1 MDHSI
6 NWELCC
12 LCHPEKNE
20 LLQTPEGRRT
30 SKFLERPGQARTQ
43 GGVGGVV
50 RHPLK
55 QPREFERYLIAYCT
69 CQQKDVQ

>member
-1 MDHSI
+1 MEHEHT
-6 NWELCC
+6 N
-12 LCHPEKNE
+12 HT
-20 LLQTPEGRRT
+20 LLNST
-30 SKFLERPGQARTQ
+30 QARTQ

-55 QPREFERYLIAYCT
+55 QPREFERYLLDVHFLEYCT